1 SPTPPPPSPP
11 LLPYTTLF
19 RSGQPF
25 DHATDRL
32 LPLSRRQ
39 RRHRLLLLARG
50 KRHRGGQAGI
60 DAGGAR
66 DALDLGPQH
75 GGGRRL
81 RRTLG
86 GERAPARQRSG
97 AVAPLRP
104 VPTQIVERARVVGA
118 TLESLPEGL

>member
-39 RRHRLLLLARG
+39 RRHRLLLIARG
-50 KRHRGGQAGI
+50 KRHRGRQAGI

-66 DALDLGPQH
+66 NALDLGPQR
-75 GGGRRL
+75 GQVRRL

-86 GERAPARQRSG
+86 IERAPARQRGG
-97 AVAPLRP
+97 AVAALRL
-104 VPTQIVERARVVGA
+104 VQTKI
-118 TLESLPEGL
+118 